1 MTGVRVAV
9 AAVVGGLVM
18 FLCGAVL
25 HVGLELE
32 TRTIGVS
39 SSETQLRQLLAAQ
52 AHPPG
57 FYAFPSLP
65 AELESAPKAVAQYEQ
80 EWMRGPSGI
89 LLVAPTGEASMGPVQ
104 LLGEL
109 FCNIAACA
117 LACLLLI
124 SQGNASFVRRLFGF
138 LLLAPVS
145 TLTLTASHVLWYRF
159 PQQFAIDGLWV
170 ALVEWFLAG
179 LVMAWILCGRHRV
192 MGEPATLPGLSHKP
206 V

>member
-1 MTGVRVAV
+1 MATSVRMAA
-9 AAVVGGLVM
+9 AAVVGGFVM
-18 FLCGAVL
+18 FVCGAVL

-39 SSETQLRQLLAAQ
+39 SSESQLRQLLANQ
-52 AHPPG
+52 SHSPG

-65 AELESAPKAVAQYEQ
+65 PELETAPKAVAEYEL
-80 EWMRGPSGI
+80 EWMKGPSGI

-124 SQGNASFVRRLFGF
+124 SQGNASFVRRCFGF

-159 PQQFAIDGLWV
+159 PHQFAIDGLWV
-170 ALVEWFLAG
+170 ALVEWSLAG
-179 LVMAWILCGRHRV
+179 LVMAWILRGRCRV
-192 MGEPATLPGLSHKP
+192 SGDSATLPLS
-206 V
+206 

>member
-1 MTGVRVAV
+1 MAA
-9 AAVVGGLVM
+9 AAVVGGFVM
-18 FLCGAVL
+18 FVCGAVL

-39 SSETQLRQLLAAQ
+39 SSESQLRQLLANQ
-52 AHPPG
+52 SHSPG

-65 AELESAPKAVAQYEQ
+65 PELETAPKAVAEYEL
-80 EWMRGPSGI
+80 EWMKGPSGI

-124 SQGNASFVRRLFGF
+124 SQGNASFVRRCFGF

-159 PQQFAIDGLWV
+159 PHQFAIDGLWV
-170 ALVEWFLAG
+170 ALVEWSLAG
-179 LVMAWILCGRHRV
+179 LVMAWILRGRCRV
-192 MGEPATLPGLSHKP
+192 SGDSATLPLS
-206 V
+206 

>member
-1 MTGVRVAV
+1 
-9 AAVVGGLVM
+9 
-18 FLCGAVL
+18 
-25 HVGLELE
+25 VGLELE

-39 SSETQLRQLLAAQ
+39 SSESQLRQLLANQ
-52 AHPPG
+52 SHSPG
-57 FYAFPSLP
+57 LYAFPSLP
-65 AELESAPKAVAQYEQ
+65 PELETAPKAVAEYEL
-80 EWMRGPSGI
+80 EWMKGPSGI

-124 SQGNASFVRRLFGF
+124 SQGNASFVRRCFGF

-159 PQQFAIDGLWV
+159 PHQFAIDGLWV
-170 ALVEWFLAG
+170 ALVEWSLAG
-179 LVMAWILCGRHRV
+179 LVMAWILRGRCRV
-192 MGEPATLPGLSHKP
+192 SGDSATLPLS
-206 V
+206 

>member
-1 MTGVRVAV
+1 MATSVRMAA
-9 AAVVGGLVM
+9 AAVVGGFVM
-18 FLCGAVL
+18 FVCGAVL

-39 SSETQLRQLLAAQ
+39 SSESQLRQLLANQ
-52 AHPPG
+52 SHSPG
-57 FYAFPSLP
+57 LYAFPSLP
-65 AELESAPKAVAQYEQ
+65 PELETAPKAVAEYEL
-80 EWMRGPSGI
+80 EWMKGPSGI

-109 FCNIAACA
+109 FCNIAASA

-124 SQGNASFVRRLFGF
+124 SQGNASFVRRCFGF

-159 PQQFAIDGLWV
+159 PHQFAIDGLWV
-170 ALVEWFLAG
+170 ALVEWSLAG
-179 LVMAWILCGRHRV
+179 LVMAWILRGRCRV
-192 MGEPATLPGLSHKP
+192 SGDSATLPLS
-206 V
+206 

>member
-1 MTGVRVAV
+1 MATSVRMAA
-9 AAVVGGLVM
+9 AAVVGGFVM
-18 FLCGAVL
+18 FVCGAVL

-39 SSETQLRQLLAAQ
+39 SSESQLRQLLANQ
-52 AHPPG
+52 SHSPG

-65 AELESAPKAVAQYEQ
+65 PELETAPKAVAAYEL
-80 EWMRGPSGI
+80 EWMKGPSGI

-124 SQGNASFVRRLFGF
+124 SQGNASFVRRCFGF

-159 PQQFAIDGLWV
+159 PHQFAIDGLWV
-170 ALVEWFLAG
+170 ALVEWSLAG
-179 LVMAWILCGRHRV
+179 LVMAWILRGRCRV
-192 MGEPATLPGLSHKP
+192 SGDSATLPLS
-206 V
+206 

>member
-1 MTGVRVAV
+1 MATSVRMAA
-9 AAVVGGLVM
+9 AAVVGGFVM
-18 FLCGAVL
+18 FVCGAVL

-39 SSETQLRQLLAAQ
+39 SSESQLRQLLANQ
-52 AHPPG
+52 SHSPG
-57 FYAFPSLP
+57 LYAFPSLP
-65 AELESAPKAVAQYEQ
+65 PELETAPKAVAEYEL
-80 EWMRGPSGI
+80 EWMKGPSGI

-124 SQGNASFVRRLFGF
+124 SQGNASFVRRCFGF

-159 PQQFAIDGLWV
+159 PHQFAIDGLWV
-170 ALVEWFLAG
+170 ALVEWSLAG
-179 LVMAWILCGRHRV
+179 LVMAWILRGRCRV
-192 MGEPATLPGLSHKP
+192 SGDSATLPLS
-206 V
+206 

>member
-1 MTGVRVAV
+1 MAA
-9 AAVVGGLVM
+9 AAVVGGFVM
-18 FLCGAVL
+18 FVCGAVL

-39 SSETQLRQLLAAQ
+39 SSESQLRQLLANQ
-52 AHPPG
+52 SHSPG
-57 FYAFPSLP
+57 LYAFPSLP
-65 AELESAPKAVAQYEQ
+65 PELETAPKAVAEYEL
-80 EWMRGPSGI
+80 EWMKGPSGI

-124 SQGNASFVRRLFGF
+124 SQGNASFVRRCFGF

-159 PQQFAIDGLWV
+159 PHQFAIDGLWV
-170 ALVEWFLAG
+170 ALVEWSLAG
-179 LVMAWILCGRHRV
+179 LVMAWILRGRCRV
-192 MGEPATLPGLSHKP
+192 SGDSATLPLS
-206 V
+206 